1 MVIAAPIATKTT
13 ESLKFTRTI
22 NAPANTVYKT
32 LTQQDHLIYW
42 LSDGARTQNKDGGYL
57 LLTWFPNAYVIGAFT
72 ALEENKY
79 VAYSWRAGTESSI
92 SQVEIQIKSDAE
104 DATTITLTHNELADE
119 ANPADYERQWDN
131 ALDNLVSYLE
141 DGADLRVANRVLI
154 GIVPGA
160 LDADIA
166 ARLGVPVTEGVRITG
181 LIPNLSAEKAGLQAE
196 DVIVE
201 AGGLTINN
209 DTPIFNATGGKKPGD
224 VISVGYYR
232 GAEKH
237 TAQITLMGYPIP
249 ETATTYA
256 AMAEQYRPQREGFV
270 AQLDGLLNG
279 VSDAHA
285 AQKPEPKE
293 WSANEVMAHLILN
306 ERNFQNMIGSIVNE
320 GPWPEGWS
328 TNNDSRINSITQC
341 YATKEALVNELKRCW
356 LETELLVKAL
366 PENGNKGAFWWVNFE
381 LYSFANHTAEHM
393 RQIKSAIEA
402 ARG

>member
-1 MVIAAPIATKTT
+1 MVIAAPIETT
-13 ESLKFTRTI
+13 SETLKFTRTV
-22 NAPANTVYKT
+22 NAPASTVYNA

-42 LSDGARTQNKDGGYL
+42 LSDGARTQVKAGGYL

-72 ALEENKY
+72 ALEENKF
-79 VAYSWRAGTESSI
+79 VAYSWRADSESAI
-92 SQVEIQIKSDAE
+92 SQVEIEISSE
-104 DATTITLTHNELADE
+104 GENATTLTLTHDDLAEE
-119 ANPADYERQWDN
+119 AKVEDYERQWDN

-141 DGADLRVANRVLI
+141 NGADLRITNRVLI
-154 GIVPGA
+154 GIIPGA

-166 ARLGVPVTEGVRITG
+166 ARLGVPVTEGTRVTG
-181 LIPNLSAEKAGLQAE
+181 LVPNLSAEKAGLQAE

-209 DTPIFNATGGKKPGD
+209 ETPIFAATGGKKPGD

-237 TAQITLMGYPIP
+237 SAQITLMGYPIP
-249 ETATTYA
+249 EAASSYA

-270 AQLDGLLNG
+270 TQLDGLLNG
-279 VSDAHA
+279 VSEAQA

-293 WSANEVMAHLILN
+293 WSANEVMAHLILT

-320 GPWPEGWS
+320 GPWPDGWS

-341 YATKEALVNELKRCW
+341 YATKDALANELKRCW

-366 PENGNKGAFWWVNFE
+366 PENGNKGASWWVNFE
-381 LYSFANHTAEHM
+381 LYSFGNHTNEHM

-402 ARG
+402 ARA